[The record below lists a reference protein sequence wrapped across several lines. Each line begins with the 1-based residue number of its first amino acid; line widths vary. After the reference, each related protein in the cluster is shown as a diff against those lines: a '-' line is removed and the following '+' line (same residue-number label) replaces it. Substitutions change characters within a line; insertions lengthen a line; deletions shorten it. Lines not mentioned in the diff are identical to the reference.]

1 MRTAFVDALIEAAE
15 ADPDIWLINADLGFS
30 VLERFADRFPD
41 RYLNVGVAE
50 QNMIG
55 VAAGLALSGF
65 KVFVYSIAN
74 FPTQRCLEQLRVDV
88 CYHDAAVVVAAVG
101 GGFAYGPQGYTHHA
115 IEDLAVMRA
124 LPRMRVA
131 APADRH
137 ETRAFVREF
146 VRHPGPAYLRLGKGG
161 EPDLHPQKLDSAP
174 IRPILMRPGS
184 DVVLLAS
191 GAILGEALAAAGQLE
206 QKGVSARVVSLPML
220 KPLAEADLL
229 RLVSDTKLI
238 ATIEE
243 HSLIGGLR
251 DAVAPLLAGQRN
263 AARLVGFGVGDGAT
277 SGMSGSQ
284 AAMRV
289 HCGLDSASLCAG
301 VMAALAD

>member
-15 ADPDIWLINADLGFS
+15 ADPEIWLINADLGFS
-30 VLERFADRFPD
+30 VLERFAQRFPD

-65 KVFVYSIAN
+65 KVFVYSIGN

-101 GGFAYGPQGYTHHA
+101 GGFAYGTQGYTHHA

-124 LPRMRVA
+124 LPGMRVA
-131 APADRH
+131 APADPH

-161 EPDLHPQKLDSAP
+161 EPVLHPRPLDAAP
-174 IRPILMRPGS
+174 VRPVLMRPGT

-191 GAILGEALAAAGQLE
+191 GAILAEVLEAAGQLE
-206 QKGVSARVVSLPML
+206 QQGVSARVASVPML
-220 KPLAEADLL
+220 KPLAEAALL
-229 RLVSDTKLI
+229 QLVGGTRLIV
-238 ATIEE
+238 TIEE

-251 DAVAPLLAGQRN
+251 DAVAPLLAGRRN
-263 AARLVGFGVGDGAT
+263 SARLVGFGVGDGAT
-277 SGMSGSQ
+277 RGIAGGQ
-284 AAMRV
+284 AAMRA
-289 HCGLDSASLCAG
+289 HCGLDSASLCA
-301 VMAALAD
+301 AILTALAE

>member
-15 ADPDIWLINADLGFS
+15 ADPEIWLINADLGFS
-30 VLERFADRFPD
+30 VLERFAQRFPD

-65 KVFVYSIAN
+65 NVFVYSIGN
-74 FPTQRCLEQLRVDV
+74 FPTQRCLEQLRVDI
-88 CYHDAAVVVAAVG
+88 CYHDAPVVVAAAG

-124 LPRMRVA
+124 LPGMRVA
-131 APADRH
+131 APADPH

-161 EPDLHPQKLDSAP
+161 EPALHPGPLDAAP
-174 IRPILMRPGS
+174 IRPVLMRPGT

-191 GAILGEALAAAGQLE
+191 GAILAEVLAAAGLLE
-206 QKGVSARVVSLPML
+206 QKGVSARVASVPML
-220 KPLAEADLL
+220 KPLAEAALL
-229 RLVSDTKLI
+229 QLVGDTRLIV
-238 ATIEE
+238 TIEE

-251 DAVAPLLAGQRN
+251 DAVAPLLAGRRN
-263 AARLVGFGVGDGAT
+263 SARLAGFGVGDGAT
-277 SGMSGSQ
+277 RGIAGGQ
-284 AAMRV
+284 AAMRA

-301 VMAALAD
+301 IMTALAD